1 MRDLLQTAQTACA
14 QQRSFYWIT
23 VLEARGSVPGKAG
36 AQMLVDSSGRL
47 AGTVGGGA
55 LEFRVTQ
62 TAQQALLETKELPC
76 IQTFSLDANDAAG
89 LGMICGG
96 SLDLLF
102 TRLSPVEEAVF
113 QEALQA
119 MDAHQES
126 ALFFP
131 LDGKVPVFLTANL
144 PSESGQMVSADG
156 ISGYVCRLLPA
167 GRVWIFGAGHLAI
180 ETVPLLA
187 HLGFRVRVLDDRAEF
202 ADPSRFL
209 QAESVELVSFEE
221 LSCEILPEDDVLI
234 MTRGHLGDLAVERYV
249 LGTPA
254 RYIGV
259 VGSRRKARM
268 VREMLEE
275 EGFSKGSLDRVVT
288 PVGIDIGAE
297 TPAEI
302 AVSIAAQL
310 VRVRSKLPPRF

>member
-1 MRDLLQTAQTACA
+1 M
-14 QQRSFYWIT
+14 
-23 VLEARGSVPGKAG
+23 
-36 AQMLVDSSGRL
+36 
-47 AGTVGGGA
+47 
-55 LEFRVTQ
+55 
-62 TAQQALLETKELPC
+62 
-76 IQTFSLDANDAAG
+76 
-89 LGMICGG
+89 
-96 SLDLLF
+96 
-102 TRLSPVEEAVF
+102 
-113 QEALQA
+113 
-119 MDAHQES
+119 
-126 ALFFP
+126 
-131 LDGKVPVFLTANL
+131 
-144 PSESGQMVSADG
+144 
-156 ISGYVCRLLPA
+156 
-167 GRVWIFGAGHLAI
+167 
-180 ETVPLLA
+180 
-187 HLGFRVRVLDDRAEF
+187 RVLDDRAEF
-202 ADPSRFL
+202 ADSARFL

-268 VREMLEE
+268 VRETLEA
-275 EGFSKGSLDRVVT
+275 EGFSKESLDRVVT